1 MKIKENQIGNK
12 KVIQIYLTKEEKE
25 NKKVQD
31 KIEKIKKEKKYIVLF
46 TSGDKQIEKA
56 LKDMIMIMKNQ

>member
-46 TSGDKQIEKA
+46 RKRIYKKA
-56 LKDMIMIMKNQ
+56 